1 MPFQSLSN
9 QQTRRLDNISE
20 IDDLRS
26 GLASL
31 EASVNAAE
39 TIVTSATTSV
49 AAATALATPN
59 TIVQRDASGN
69 FSAGTITANVS
80 GSATSFTGS
89 LAGDVTGTQGATTVS
104 NAAVIG
110 KVLTGFSAN
119 AGTVA
124 ASDSIL
130 QGMQKLAGTLGVP
143 TNSNTAS
150 QIVQRDA
157 SGNFSAGTITAN
169 LSGSATSFTGSLAG
183 DVTGTQGATVVSNA
197 AVIGKVLT
205 GFSANAGTVAASDSI
220 LQGMQKL
227 AGTLGAPTNL
237 NTASQIVKRDAS
249 GNFAAGTIT
258 ANLSGSATSFTGSL
272 AGDVTGTQGATT
284 VSNA

>member
-26 GLASL
+26 ELASL

-130 QGMQKLAGTLGVP
+130 QGMQKLAGTLGAP
-143 TNSNTAS
+143 TSSNTAS
-150 QIVQRDA
+150 QIV
-157 SGNFSAGTITAN
+157 
-169 LSGSATSFTGSLAG
+169 
-183 DVTGTQGATVVSNA
+183 
-197 AVIGKVLT
+197 
-205 GFSANAGTVAASDSI
+205 
-220 LQGMQKL
+220 
-227 AGTLGAPTNL
+227 
-237 NTASQIVKRDAS
+237 
-249 GNFAAGTIT
+249 
-258 ANLSGSATSFTGSL
+258 
-272 AGDVTGTQGATT
+272 
-284 VSNA
+284 